1 MGMSEPRLLCDI
13 HIIAKAIKQ
22 VDHMHISITK
32 YYNYNFSSLSS
43 QMGIELLVFMFS
55 QTTVNVNEAKF
66 DKVNQVVNFSSNP
79 RQKTHLFC
87 QLLFPSNSPGQA
99 K

>member
-1 MGMSEPRLLCDI
+1 
-13 HIIAKAIKQ
+13 
-22 VDHMHISITK
+22 MHISITK